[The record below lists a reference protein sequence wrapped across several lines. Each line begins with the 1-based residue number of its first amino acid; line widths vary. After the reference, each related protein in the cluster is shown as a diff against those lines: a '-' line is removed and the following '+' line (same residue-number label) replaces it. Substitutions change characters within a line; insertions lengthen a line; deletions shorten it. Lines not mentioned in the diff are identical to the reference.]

1 MRERPI
7 PLSAP
12 DGTVYAYACSRCRR
26 VSQPWVVHPQL
37 DVLPPDAA
45 RESRRLAE
53 MCCPDLCP
61 GCRVPAGGLCRECRA
76 DARRAFEVLACIGMA
91 ACVHRLRSVHDDLLV
106 ARSEGRWDV
115 GLELF
120 AEAEDALAALCGV
133 SPETVRGWR

>member
-1 MRERPI
+1 MTAPI
-7 PLSAP
+7 PLAAP
-12 DGTVYAYACSRCRR
+12 DGTVYAWACATCRR

-76 DARRAFEVLACIGMA
+76 DARRAFEVLAAIGMA
-91 ACVHRLRSVHDDLLV
+91 V
-106 ARSEGRWDV
+106 AVREYANTTWRPARD
-115 GLELF
+115 E
-120 AEAEDALAALCGV
+120 ALAALCGV
-133 SPETVRGWR
+133 DVETVRGWR